1 MLFAALYICASN
13 CKTFS
18 ASIVAR
24 MLHSKRTL
32 QCFNS
37 LKGHST
43 RPFSTPISISPELRQ
58 ALSEKRPIVALESTI
73 ITHGLPYPHNIAM
86 ASSIEA
92 LIRDNGAIP
101 ATAAFIDGIPTLG
114 VSSSQLEQLAAANK
128 HNVKI
133 SRRDIPDVMARRLTG
148 GTTIAATMILAHQAG
163 IDVFATGGLGGVSRP
178 WTLFDVSADLEE
190 LGKTPVA
197 VVCSGPKSILDVQRT
212 MEYLET
218 KGVPVSTYV
227 DEAMKLQLDPVAYA
241 AAERAGGNTLA
252 KFWELQKYNVP
263 GFYVRD
269 SGVRSPFVWE
279 SPTVAAK
286 MIYNGKYTMG
296 MENGYVFCAPAPLEV
311 AMDKTFMDKVIN
323 GALAKAEENG
333 VGGKEL
339 TPFLLQNVYDQT
351 RGKSAE
357 VNVAFVKNNAVLGSK
372 IAKELSA
379 MKGGK
384 SSFQPIVE
392 ETPKVL
398 IPLKEDPIHSDTLVI
413 GSVAVDTMCKLRTSK
428 LGDSNP
434 GTIGEGTI
442 GGVGFNVALAATYAK
457 SDPVVLI
464 TAINKNDSAGQK
476 ILKHMNELKLPTD
489 GLIHLDG
496 VATAQYLS
504 MHDAQGEL
512 IVACADMDI
521 AEKLP
526 VEKVLQKIEQLKP
539 KCLLLDTNVSV
550 EVISAVVASA
560 SMHEIKVLIEP
571 TSAIKCRKLAQSN
584 LPLFPSTPIQ
594 VVTPTVTE
602 LAEIYAAF
610 AESGRFE
617 DIDGWFNVLDAL
629 GITSQFREKLVHL
642 SRQNKLVARYLQ
654 EGVFQQAFQL
664 LPFFPRLVIKD
675 GANGVLVVQIGDV
688 NTVIANAGS
697 TFTLAT
703 RDGRHGLCVEV
714 AHYPAVP
721 ISSDAVVNVTGAG
734 DTLAGVLLAVSG
746 SVTPSTV
753 AAAQR
758 AAAAAVCSPHAV
770 PQFKLPE

>member
-1 MLFAALYICASN
+1 
-13 CKTFS
+13 
-18 ASIVAR
+18 

-32 QCFNS
+32 QCFHS

-133 SRRDIPDVMARRLTG
+133 SRRDIPNVMARKLTG

-241 AAERAGGNTLA
+241 AAERAGGNALA

-286 MIYNGKYTMG
+286 MIYNGKYTME

-323 GALAKAEENG
+323 GALAKAEEN
-333 VGGKEL
+333 
-339 TPFLLQNVYDQT
+339 
-351 RGKSAE
+351 
-357 VNVAFVKNNAVLGSK
+357 
-372 IAKELSA
+372 LS
-379 MKGGK
+379 
-384 SSFQPIVE
+384 
-392 ETPKVL
+392 
-398 IPLKEDPIHSDTLVI
+398 
-413 GSVAVDTMCKLRTSK
+413 
-428 LGDSNP
+428 
-434 GTIGEGTI
+434 
-442 GGVGFNVALAATYAK
+442 
-457 SDPVVLI
+457 
-464 TAINKNDSAGQK
+464 
-476 ILKHMNELKLPTD
+476 
-489 GLIHLDG
+489 LIH
-496 VATAQYLS
+496 
-504 MHDAQGEL
+504 
-512 IVACADMDI
+512 I
-521 AEKLP
+521 
-526 VEKVLQKIEQLKP
+526 
-539 KCLLLDTNVSV
+539 
-550 EVISAVVASA
+550 
-560 SMHEIKVLIEP
+560 
-571 TSAIKCRKLAQSN
+571 
-584 LPLFPSTPIQ
+584 
-594 VVTPTVTE
+594 
-602 LAEIYAAF
+602 
-610 AESGRFE
+610 
-617 DIDGWFNVLDAL
+617 
-629 GITSQFREKLVHL
+629 
-642 SRQNKLVARYLQ
+642 
-654 EGVFQQAFQL
+654 
-664 LPFFPRLVIKD
+664 
-675 GANGVLVVQIGDV
+675 
-688 NTVIANAGS
+688 
-697 TFTLAT
+697 
-703 RDGRHGLCVEV
+703 
-714 AHYPAVP
+714 
-721 ISSDAVVNVTGAG
+721 
-734 DTLAGVLLAVSG
+734 
-746 SVTPSTV
+746 
-753 AAAQR
+753 
-758 AAAAAVCSPHAV
+758 
-770 PQFKLPE
+770 